1 MTGPDAPHRQS
12 GSLRIGSLTVVTP
25 SPYSGTH
32 INLGRYTVT
41 DIVENLIEAALAAG
55 EHRLITA
62 LVATVV
68 IIFVYEYVIHDRL
81 GTRKARSLDT
91 TDEIKE
97 AK

>member
-1 MTGPDAPHRQS
+1 M
-12 GSLRIGSLTVVTP
+12 
-25 SPYSGTH
+25 
-32 INLGRYTVT
+32 T

-81 GTRKARSLDT
+81 GTRKARKARRLDT
-91 TDEIKE
+91 TDE
-97 AK
+97 